1 MRRFLKI
8 AVPVFV
14 IGFIVG
20 NAFWYLASP
29 LWIDRVVS
37 EELPAE
43 LQLTS
48 LASGQF
54 SGVDAVHQG
63 EGQVAVLQ
71 SGSGL
76 LLLRLTEFQVTNG
89 PDLKVYL
96 AKSPN
101 PEKAS
106 DVLDGGWRSLGSLK
120 GNIGDQTYIIPS
132 DVDLSEYGSVVIWCE
147 PFKALFARA
156 PLSGI

>member
-1 MRRFLKI
+1 M
-8 AVPVFV
+8 
-14 IGFIVG
+14 
-20 NAFWYLASP
+20 
-29 LWIDRVVS
+29 
-37 EELPAE
+37 
-43 LQLTS
+43 
-48 LASGQF
+48 
-54 SGVDAVHQG
+54 
-63 EGQVAVLQ
+63 LQ

-101 PEKAS
+101 PEQAS